1 MYQRIDNKKRGLIT
15 LYLFS
20 WYRQTPYVQIQVK
33 AHAMSAGINFV
44 LLERFF
50 NLAISENKNV
60 HKLTLFILCLY
71 FDNLYHRISFLI
83 NATKVVKLF

>member
-1 MYQRIDNKKRGLIT
+1 MIQSLDNKKRGLFT
-15 LYLFS
+15 VYLFS

-50 NLAISENKNV
+50 NLAILENKNV

-71 FDNLYHRISFLI
+71 FDNLYHRHI
-83 NATKVVKLF
+83 LFD

>member
-1 MYQRIDNKKRGLIT
+1 MILLFILGLIDSPIPADRQKKRGLFT
-15 LYLFS
+15 VYLFS

-60 HKLTLFILCLY
+60 HKLTLFILCL
-71 FDNLYHRISFLI
+71 
-83 NATKVVKLF
+83 

>member
-1 MYQRIDNKKRGLIT
+1 
-15 LYLFS
+15 
-20 WYRQTPYVQIQVK
+20 
-33 AHAMSAGINFV
+33 MSAGINFV

-71 FDNLYHRISFLI
+71 FDNLYHRHI
-83 NATKVVKLF
+83 LFDPF